1 MPLVKNVE
9 KKIWDVQGFDVRFKT
24 PDGKDVRGDKK
35 DMPQYQRV
43 KMSKNDSTV
52 SEFKRNIKKQYPGY
66 DIDVLMGDGA
76 PANGNTKLGTVRDS
90 YEEDTEDDSD

>member
-1 MPLVKNVE
+1 M
-9 KKIWDVQGFDVRFKT
+9 I
-24 PDGKDVRGDKK
+24 KK

-66 DIDVLMGDGA
+66 DIDVLMGDGT

>member
-66 DIDVLMGDGA
+66 DIDVLMGDGTPPIKFIA
-76 PANGNTKLGTVRDS
+76 GTIIG
-90 YEEDTEDDSD
+90 SD